1 MITIEK
7 EKIAEMMFDILKKS
21 DELTNLSMADK
32 YIANKINEAINDTHC
47 CESDREQLPTGYTK
61 CNCINAKD
69 RLDCG
74 FECYNK

>member
-47 CESDREQLPTGYTK
+47 CESDSEQLQSEETGEEKQYW
-61 CNCINAKD
+61 
-69 RLDCG
+69 LD
-74 FECYNK
+74 YASKQMSND